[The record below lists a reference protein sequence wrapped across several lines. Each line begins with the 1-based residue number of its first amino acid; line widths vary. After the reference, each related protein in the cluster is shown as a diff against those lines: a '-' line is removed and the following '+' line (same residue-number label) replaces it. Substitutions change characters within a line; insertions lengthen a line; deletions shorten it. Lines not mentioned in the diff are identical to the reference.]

1 MPRSD
6 PPFNRLF
13 NLVRGWPA
21 LAEKTVAGVHLV
33 QEDSPDEIGKA
44 IADWMGTLGGRGSA
58 GVTVFAGTRCV
69 QPTKPLPAYEAP
81 PHLCLES
88 DLELN
93 QSVHRDRIV
102 RDSQYRQSEAVIFL
116 SAARYLG
123 GSRCWPADDC
133 PRPCA
138 MT

>member
-21 LAEKTVAGVHLV
+21 LTEKIVAGVQLV

-93 QSVHRDRIV
+93 SQCITTGSFGILSIASQKRSYFSVQQGISAVQDAGPQTIV
-102 RDSQYRQSEAVIFL
+102 R
-116 SAARYLG
+116 G
-123 GSRCWPADDC
+123 PAQ
-133 PRPCA
+133 
-138 MT
+138 